1 MTEACRDR
9 RGSLAVAAMGRLEP
23 AEQDALDA
31 HVDRCETCRSE
42 LRELTAVAR
51 ALEHADADRVR
62 SGERPQPRRELRRE
76 VLARVATERAARLH
90 RRRLRLAAAAAALVI
105 VGSVLVWAMQRTG
118 EVPAEQVELNPAPGV
133 VTEARASAVLEP
145 RPWGTQIHVEVAG
158 LEPGTEF
165 EVWLLRFDDSRVPA
179 GTFVA
184 ATDRT
189 RTMQVV
195 AAAGLPPDQAQ
206 GIGLSIEAEPVLYG
220 HLRDPE

>member
-23 AEQDALDA
+23 AEQAALDA
-31 HVDRCETCRSE
+31 HVDRCDACRSE

-51 ALEHADADRVR
+51 AFETADADRVR
-62 SGERPQPRRELRRE
+62 SGERPLPRPELRRE
-76 VLARVATERAARLH
+76 VLARVATERAARLR
-90 RRRLRLAAAAAALVI
+90 RRRLGLAGAAAALVI
-105 VGSVLVWAMQRTG
+105 VASLLVGVVQRTG
-118 EVPAEQVELNPAPGV
+118 DVPGEQVELDAARGV
-133 VTEARASAVLEP
+133 VTDARGSAVLEP
-145 RPWGTQIHVEVAG
+145 QPWGTQIHLEVVG

-165 EVWLLRFDDSRVPA
+165 EVWVLRLDDSRVSA

-184 ATDRT
+184 AAGPV
-189 RTMQVV
+189 MQVV

-206 GIGLSIEAEPVLYG
+206 GVGLSAEADPVLYG

>member
-23 AEQDALDA
+23 AEQAALDA
-31 HVDRCETCRSE
+31 HVDQCDACRSE

-51 ALEHADADRVR
+51 AFEAADADRVR
-62 SGERPQPRRELRRE
+62 SGERPLPRLELRRE
-76 VLARVATERAARLH
+76 VLARVASERAARL
-90 RRRLRLAAAAAALVI
+90 RWRRLGLAGAAAALVI
-105 VGSVLVWAMQRTG
+105 VASLLVWVVQRTG
-118 EVPAEQVELNPAPGV
+118 DVPGEQVELDAARGV
-133 VTEARASAVLEP
+133 VTDARGSAVLEP
-145 RPWGTQIHVEVAG
+145 RPWGTQIHLEVVG

-165 EVWLLRFDDSRVPA
+165 EVWLLRLDDSRVPA

-184 ATDRT
+184 AAG
-189 RTMQVV
+189 RTMQLM

-206 GIGLSIEAEPVLYG
+206 GVGLSTEADPVLYG